1 MADPREVTNRIGAGY
16 FAETFPHDAT
26 IVYDPLVA
34 GGSAQV
40 GLAATIE
47 SDNLVTLIG
56 DGEALLGKLVK
67 VEPGGMCVVQT
78 GGVMTLPG
86 GDGATL
92 TAMGKV
98 VGDLGAAAAE
108 GYIRV
113 AASAGDALLARG
125 IIEDS
130 SDPTA
135 VEVRLES
142 AR

>member
-1 MADPREVTNRIGAGY
+1 MADPRETTNRIGAGY

-26 IVYDPLVA
+26 IVYDDEVD
-34 GGSAQV
+34 GGSEQV
-40 GLAATIE
+40 GLAVTIE

-56 DGEALLGKLVK
+56 DGEGLLGKLVK

-86 GDGATL
+86 GDAATL

-113 AASAGDALLARG
+113 AASAGDALVARG

>member
-1 MADPREVTNRIGAGY
+1 LADPREVTNRIGAGY

>member
-26 IVYDPLVA
+26 IVYDALVA

-40 GLAATIE
+40 GLATTLEA
-47 SDNLVTLIG
+47 SNLVTLIG
-56 DGEALLGKLVK
+56 DGEGLLGKLVK

-86 GDGATL
+86 GSGATL
-92 TAMGKV
+92 TAQTKV
-98 VGDLGAAAAE
+98 VGDLGAASAE
-108 GYIRV
+108 GYIQS
-113 AASAGDALLARG
+113 ASSAPHALLARG
-125 IIEDS
+125 IIENAT
-130 SDPTA
+130 DPTE

>member
-125 IIEDS
+125 IIENAA
-130 SDPTA
+130 DPTE